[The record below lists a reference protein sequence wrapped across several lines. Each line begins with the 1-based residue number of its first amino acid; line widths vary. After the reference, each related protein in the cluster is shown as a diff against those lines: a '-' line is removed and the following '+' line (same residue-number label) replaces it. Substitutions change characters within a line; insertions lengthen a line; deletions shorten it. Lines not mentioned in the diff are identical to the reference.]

1 MTAWFTTEGATP
13 EEEGA
18 AQDRLVT
25 AWRDAPL
32 ESPEVCQLILDVA
45 REQVIAYA
53 PDPGTA
59 EAAVAA
65 VLGRF
70 GLEHHLTDVLAILEL
85 DDLTDPPRRYVFA
98 QLQQARNLWEAGR
111 VNQNGEVGAEGFTF
125 IPRPLDKT
133 IRSIIRPMDGKPH
146 VL

>member
-1 MTAWFTTEGATP
+1 MTAWFTTEGDTP
-13 EEEGA
+13 EAEEA
-18 AQDRLVT
+18 AQDRLLL
-25 AWRDAPL
+25 AWGDAPL
-32 ESPEVCQLILDVA
+32 QSPEVCQLILDVA
-45 REQVIAYA
+45 REQVVAYA

-59 EAAVAA
+59 EAAVTA
-65 VLGRF
+65 VLERF

-98 QLQQARNLWEAGR
+98 QLQQAKNLWEAGR
-111 VNQNGEVGAEGFTF
+111 ANQNGEVGAEGFTF